1 MLSEL
6 LNRASDT
13 GLITGLVPHL
23 VEGGLTHLPYADDT
37 ILFVENIGNNIVMLK
52 FILFCYEEMSGMRIN
67 YSKSEVFVVGVD

>member
-37 ILFVENIGNNIVMLK
+37 ILFVENTENNIVMLK
-52 FILFCYEEMSGMRIN
+52 LILFCYEEMSSMRIN